1 MSYKH
6 RLITLLLLLAAVTT
20 QAKVDYENDA
30 VYKALRDSMH
40 VSFNNADE
48 ERFFKDIKKFED
60 YLLTK
65 NDIHSYYTQRCNE
78 IVFMMNTQKIFE
90 AYKAARALS
99 AELRE
104 KKLDKEMYMAYNMLG
119 HIYRYCG
126 NEEGA
131 LRSFRNVIDM
141 MEKSGYR
148 ESQPPIYMNIVGVIE
163 EENPQEAL
171 EIINKAL
178 EIANEVAPE
187 RVFDIETRRTLIY
200 YSIGDKEKFSE
211 GYRAYKKG
219 EAEGLTSVH
228 GRALEVYYLASL
240 GKIDEAVEMAK
251 KELGED
257 SFLTI
262 ASIYKDAGRWEEA
275 YEAQQQEAKLND
287 SINSLILTNSMEGL
301 RTELRI
307 YDLEREKSQART
319 ITLTIIIILLGLLVA
334 ALVYIMFS
342 RRRHMLQLKKA
353 YEHALESDKMK
364 TAFIQNITHEVR
376 TPLNIISGFAQ
387 VVASPDAAPDVLER
401 QEIAKM
407 MTHNTRVIT
416 NLIDEMLELS
426 LNETAEE
433 VTLEDGVH
441 IGHLLSD
448 IQEENN
454 ELTKPDVPLHFDNQ
468 LPAGFTMTTNKD
480 MLRRILNAL
489 LDNAIKFTEEGSI
502 TLKAW
507 TDNSQLFFSIED
519 TGCGIAKEDAIR
531 IFDRFTK
538 LDEFKEGL
546 GLGLSLCR
554 MLATRL
560 HGSLVLDQSYA
571 GPGAR
576 FVLSLPIQP
585 AVND

>member
-441 IGHLLSD
+441 IGRLLSD

-468 LPAGFTMTTNKD
+468 LPADFTMTTNKD

>member
-441 IGHLLSD
+441 IGRLLSD

-560 HGSLVLDQSYA
+560 QGSLVLDLSYA

>member
-6 RLITLLLLLAAVTT
+6 RFITLLLLLAAVTT

-441 IGHLLSD
+441 IGRLLSD

>member
-1 MSYKH
+1 
-6 RLITLLLLLAAVTT
+6 
-20 QAKVDYENDA
+20 
-30 VYKALRDSMH
+30 
-40 VSFNNADE
+40 
-48 ERFFKDIKKFED
+48 
-60 YLLTK
+60 
-65 NDIHSYYTQRCNE
+65 
-78 IVFMMNTQKIFE
+78 
-90 AYKAARALS
+90 
-99 AELRE
+99 
-104 KKLDKEMYMAYNMLG
+104 MAYNMLG

-441 IGHLLSD
+441 IGRLLSD

>member
-441 IGHLLSD
+441 IGRLLSD